1 MDNDQR
7 FLLQNKIP
15 TNNPLLQANMILQY
29 KYSDQNKN
37 LNESM
42 ITTSTS
48 SLSVNNKKNLQ
59 HTNYKTPK
67 KKNFPIPMPKPKNS
81 KQNNQKIS
89 EKNSNTMNTIIYT
102 KGTIKKIL
110 NQNSNN
116 NNAFIY
122 NNNMIINNKIYGR
135 SNSQIAME
143 NENNNN
149 IHQKKS
155 GNINNNN
162 IINNNINNNN
172 ISYINKSNF
181 GKNRMNI
188 INEAMNKEK
197 EYNNEIS
204 YFSNNED
211 ETNNQIINNTMN
223 NNVLNNNDQ
232 IPKKIYK
239 NHRTI
244 LKEYD
249 NKFSTGYY
257 SESDQ
262 RKEKSAVL
270 NIEEILMTE
279 EKLSAVISCI
289 SNGAT
294 CEEECFDWFNSYF
307 NTALS
312 NYIEKYFIKEEFMK
326 VIRIA
331 TNLNVFSLMLCYDI
345 SYNQEAFNEL
355 QYKLNEIMNYNHAIL
370 ILISKYLSNKIIDN
384 KNLWVNKLEQLIMK
398 YDPTIK
404 NAIRI
409 IKEIVLYCNT
419 LLKLIPDVLNIY
431 QNSEFVDIFNQIE
444 GLNSHALYHIYR
456 EKIHRIINQNG
467 SIFASSS
474 YFKNNNKLKVSIPV
488 PYLNKKSNK
497 EYTLVLDLDETLI
510 HFKPNPNNEE
520 SGTIKIRPY
529 LMEFLEKIKNYY
541 ELVVFTAATQE
552 YADPIINALDPSNK
566 YFDYRLYR
574 KHTIIIDN
582 DFVKDL
588 SKLGRDMS
596 KIIIVDNMEQNY
608 KLQKNN
614 GITIRPFWGKDN
626 EDTALS
632 DLLEILI
639 KIAERKLDV
648 RMGLKLF
655 KEDIISKVTS
665 NIFRRSQNR
674 Y

>member
-1 MDNDQR
+1 MDNKQR
-7 FLLQNKIP
+7 LLLQTK
-15 TNNPLLQANMILQY
+15 NPPQNQPKPPNLSSKNQV
-29 KYSDQNKN
+29 SEQNKN

-48 SLSVNNKKNLQ
+48 SISVNNKKNIP

-67 KKNFPIPMPKPKNS
+67 KKNFPIPRPQPYSKNS
-81 KQNNQKIS
+81 KNIKKNVKTL
-89 EKNSNTMNTIIYT
+89 EKNTKNNTVNTVIYT
-102 KGTIKKIL
+102 KGTVKK
-110 NQNSNN
+110 NN
-116 NNAFIY
+116 ANAFIY
-122 NNNMIINNKIYGR
+122 NTN
-135 SNSQIAME
+135 SNL
-143 NENNNN
+143 
-149 IHQKKS
+149 
-155 GNINNNN
+155 
-162 IINNNINNNN
+162 NNNINNNKVYGRSMSQMSIENDTINNNN
-172 ISYINKSNF
+172 INGNKKQINYQGVINK
-181 GKNRMNI
+181 KMNI
-188 INEAMNKEK
+188 MNEIMNNDINS
-197 EYNNEIS
+197 NNELS

-211 ETNNQIINNTMN
+211 EVNNNIINNTINHYENKIISN
-223 NNVLNNNDQ
+223 NSNVNEIQ
-232 IPKKIYK
+232 KKIYS

-289 SNGAT
+289 MNGIT

-312 NYIEKYFIKEEFMK
+312 NYIEKYFIKEEYIK
-326 VIRIA
+326 VIRVA
-331 TNLNVFSLMLCYDI
+331 VNLNVFSLMLCYDI
-345 SYNQEAFNEL
+345 SYNQELFNEL
-355 QYKLNEIMNYNHAIL
+355 KFKMNEIMNYNHAIL

-384 KNLWVNKLEQLIMK
+384 KNLWVNKLQQLILK
-398 YDPTIK
+398 YDPTMK
-404 NAIRI
+404 NTFRI
-409 IKEIVLYCNT
+409 VKEIVFFCNT
-419 LLKLIPDVLNIY
+419 LLRLIPDILNIY
-431 QNSEFVDIFNQIE
+431 QNIEFVEIFNQIE
-444 GLNSHALYHIYR
+444 GLTSHALYNIYR

-467 SIFASSS
+467 SIFASSA
-474 YFKNNNKLKVSIPV
+474 YFKNNKSNYSIPV
-488 PYLNKKSNK
+488 PYLDKKCNKQ
-497 EYTLVLDLDETLI
+497 YTLVLDLDETLI

-520 SGTIKIRPY
+520 SGTIKIRPF
-529 LMEFLEKIKNYY
+529 LMEFLAKIKEYY

-552 YADPIINALDPSNK
+552 YADPIINALETNGK
-566 YFDYRLYR
+566 FFDYRLYR
-574 KHTIIIDN
+574 MHTIIIDN

-588 SKLGRDMS
+588 SKLGRDLS

-626 EDTALS
+626 EDTALI

-639 KIAERKLDV
+639 KIAEKKMDV
-648 RMGLKLF
+648 RIGLKLY

>member
-1 MDNDQR
+1 MDNKQR
-7 FLLQNKIP
+7 LLLQTK
-15 TNNPLLQANMILQY
+15 NPPQNQPKPPNLSSKNQV
-29 KYSDQNKN
+29 SEQNKN

-48 SLSVNNKKNLQ
+48 SISVNNKKNIP

-67 KKNFPIPMPKPKNS
+67 KKNFPIPRPQPYSKNS
-81 KQNNQKIS
+81 KNIKKNVKNL
-89 EKNSNTMNTIIYT
+89 EKNTKNNTVNTVIYT
-102 KGTIKKIL
+102 KGTVKK
-110 NQNSNN
+110 NN
-116 NNAFIY
+116 ANAFIY
-122 NNNMIINNKIYGR
+122 NTN
-135 SNSQIAME
+135 SNL
-143 NENNNN
+143 
-149 IHQKKS
+149 
-155 GNINNNN
+155 
-162 IINNNINNNN
+162 NNNINNNKVYGRSMSQMSIENDTINNNN
-172 ISYINKSNF
+172 INGNKKQINYQGVINK
-181 GKNRMNI
+181 KMNI
-188 INEAMNKEK
+188 MNEIMNNDINS
-197 EYNNEIS
+197 NNELS

-211 ETNNQIINNTMN
+211 EVNNNIINNTINHYENKIISN
-223 NNVLNNNDQ
+223 NSNVNEIQ
-232 IPKKIYK
+232 KKIYS

-289 SNGAT
+289 MNGIT

-312 NYIEKYFIKEEFMK
+312 NYIEKYFIKEEYIK
-326 VIRIA
+326 VIRVA
-331 TNLNVFSLMLCYDI
+331 VNLNVFSLMLCYDI
-345 SYNQEAFNEL
+345 SYNQELFNEL
-355 QYKLNEIMNYNHAIL
+355 KFKMNEIMNYNHAIL

-384 KNLWVNKLEQLIMK
+384 KNLWVNKLQQLILK
-398 YDPTIK
+398 YDPTMK
-404 NAIRI
+404 NTFRI
-409 IKEIVLYCNT
+409 VKEIVFFCNT
-419 LLKLIPDVLNIY
+419 LLRLIPDILNIY
-431 QNSEFVDIFNQIE
+431 QNIEFVEIFNQIE
-444 GLNSHALYHIYR
+444 GLTSHALYNIYR

-467 SIFASSS
+467 SIFASSA
-474 YFKNNNKLKVSIPV
+474 YFKNNKSNYSIPV
-488 PYLNKKSNK
+488 PYLDKKCNKQ
-497 EYTLVLDLDETLI
+497 YTLVLDLDETLI

-520 SGTIKIRPY
+520 SGTIKIRPF
-529 LMEFLEKIKNYY
+529 LMEFLAKIKEYY

-552 YADPIINALDPSNK
+552 YADPIINALETNGK
-566 YFDYRLYR
+566 FFDYRLYR
-574 KHTIIIDN
+574 MHTIIIDN

-588 SKLGRDMS
+588 SKLGRDLS

-626 EDTALS
+626 EDSALI
-632 DLLEILI
+632 DLLDILL
-639 KIAERKLDV
+639 KIAEKNLDV
-648 RMGLKLF
+648 RTGLKLF

>member
-1 MDNDQR
+1 MDNKQR
-7 FLLQNKIP
+7 LLLQTK
-15 TNNPLLQANMILQY
+15 NPPQNQPKPPNLSSKNQV
-29 KYSDQNKN
+29 SEQNKN

-48 SLSVNNKKNLQ
+48 SISVNNKKNIP

-67 KKNFPIPMPKPKNS
+67 KKNFPIPRPQPYSKNS
-81 KQNNQKIS
+81 KNIKKNVKNL
-89 EKNSNTMNTIIYT
+89 EKNTKNNTVNTVIYT
-102 KGTIKKIL
+102 KGTVKK
-110 NQNSNN
+110 NN
-116 NNAFIY
+116 ANAFIY
-122 NNNMIINNKIYGR
+122 NTN
-135 SNSQIAME
+135 SNL
-143 NENNNN
+143 
-149 IHQKKS
+149 
-155 GNINNNN
+155 
-162 IINNNINNNN
+162 NNNINNNKVYGRSMSQMSIENDTINNNN
-172 ISYINKSNF
+172 INGNKKQINYQGVINK
-181 GKNRMNI
+181 KMNI
-188 INEAMNKEK
+188 MNEIMNNDINS
-197 EYNNEIS
+197 NNELS

-211 ETNNQIINNTMN
+211 EVNNNIINSTINHYEN
-223 NNVLNNNDQ
+223 KIISNSSNVNEIQ
-232 IPKKIYK
+232 KKIYS

-289 SNGAT
+289 MNGIT

-312 NYIEKYFIKEEFMK
+312 NYIEKYFIKEEYIK
-326 VIRIA
+326 VIRVA
-331 TNLNVFSLMLCYDI
+331 VNLNVFSLMLCYDI
-345 SYNQEAFNEL
+345 SYNQELFNEL
-355 QYKLNEIMNYNHAIL
+355 KFKMNEIMNYNHAIL

-384 KNLWVNKLEQLIMK
+384 KNLWVNKLQQLILK
-398 YDPTIK
+398 YDPTMK
-404 NAIRI
+404 NTFRI
-409 IKEIVLYCNT
+409 VKEIVFFCNT
-419 LLKLIPDVLNIY
+419 LLRLIPDILNIY
-431 QNSEFVDIFNQIE
+431 QNIEFVEIFNQIE
-444 GLNSHALYHIYR
+444 GLTSHALYNIYR

-467 SIFASSS
+467 SIFASSA
-474 YFKNNNKLKVSIPV
+474 YFKNNKSNYSIPV
-488 PYLNKKSNK
+488 PYLDKKCNKQ
-497 EYTLVLDLDETLI
+497 YTLVLDLDETLI

-520 SGTIKIRPY
+520 SGTIKIRPF
-529 LMEFLEKIKNYY
+529 LMEFLAKIKEYY

-552 YADPIINALDPSNK
+552 YADPIINALETNGK
-566 YFDYRLYR
+566 FFDYRLYR
-574 KHTIIIDN
+574 MHTIIIDN

-588 SKLGRDMS
+588 SKLGRDLS

-626 EDTALS
+626 EDTALI

-639 KIAERKLDV
+639 KIAEKKMDV
-648 RMGLKLF
+648 RIGLKLY

>member
-1 MDNDQR
+1 MDNKQR
-7 FLLQNKIP
+7 LLLQTK
-15 TNNPLLQANMILQY
+15 NPPQNQPKPPNLSSKNQV
-29 KYSDQNKN
+29 SEQNKN

-48 SLSVNNKKNLQ
+48 SISVNNKKNIP

-67 KKNFPIPMPKPKNS
+67 KKNFPIPRPQPYSKNS
-81 KQNNQKIS
+81 KNIKKNVKNL
-89 EKNSNTMNTIIYT
+89 EKNTKNNTVNTVIYT
-102 KGTIKKIL
+102 KGTVKK
-110 NQNSNN
+110 NN
-116 NNAFIY
+116 ANAFIY
-122 NNNMIINNKIYGR
+122 NTN
-135 SNSQIAME
+135 SNL
-143 NENNNN
+143 
-149 IHQKKS
+149 
-155 GNINNNN
+155 
-162 IINNNINNNN
+162 NNNINNNKVYGRSMSQMSIENDTINNNN
-172 ISYINKSNF
+172 INGNKKQINNQGVINK
-181 GKNRMNI
+181 KMNI
-188 INEAMNKEK
+188 MNEIMNNDINS
-197 EYNNEIS
+197 NNELS

-211 ETNNQIINNTMN
+211 EVNNNIINNTINHYENKIISN
-223 NNVLNNNDQ
+223 NSNVNEIQ
-232 IPKKIYK
+232 KKIYS

-289 SNGAT
+289 MNGIT

-312 NYIEKYFIKEEFMK
+312 NYIEKYFIKEEYIK
-326 VIRIA
+326 VIRVA
-331 TNLNVFSLMLCYDI
+331 VNLNVFSLMLCYDI
-345 SYNQEAFNEL
+345 SYNQELFNEL
-355 QYKLNEIMNYNHAIL
+355 KFKMNEIMNYNHAIL

-384 KNLWVNKLEQLIMK
+384 KNLWVNKLQQLILK
-398 YDPTIK
+398 YDPTMK
-404 NAIRI
+404 NTFRI
-409 IKEIVLYCNT
+409 VKEIVFFCNT
-419 LLKLIPDVLNIY
+419 LLRLIPDILNIY
-431 QNSEFVDIFNQIE
+431 QNIEFVEIFNQIE
-444 GLNSHALYHIYR
+444 GLTSHALYNIYR

-467 SIFASSS
+467 SIFASSA
-474 YFKNNNKLKVSIPV
+474 YFKNNKSNYSIPV
-488 PYLNKKSNK
+488 PYLDKKCNKQ
-497 EYTLVLDLDETLI
+497 YTLVLDLDETLI

-520 SGTIKIRPY
+520 SGTIKIRPF
-529 LMEFLEKIKNYY
+529 LMEFLAKIKEYY

-552 YADPIINALDPSNK
+552 YADPIINALETNGK
-566 YFDYRLYR
+566 FFDYRLYR
-574 KHTIIIDN
+574 MHTIIIDN

-588 SKLGRDMS
+588 SKLGRDLS

-626 EDTALS
+626 EDTALI

-639 KIAERKLDV
+639 KIAEKKMDV
-648 RMGLKLF
+648 RIGLKLY

>member
-1 MDNDQR
+1 MDNKQR
-7 FLLQNKIP
+7 LLLQTK
-15 TNNPLLQANMILQY
+15 NPPQNQPKPPNLSSKNQV
-29 KYSDQNKN
+29 SEQNKN

-48 SLSVNNKKNLQ
+48 SISVNNKKNIP

-67 KKNFPIPMPKPKNS
+67 KKNFPIPRPQPYSKNS
-81 KQNNQKIS
+81 KNIKKNVKNL
-89 EKNSNTMNTIIYT
+89 EKNTKNNTVNTVIYT
-102 KGTIKKIL
+102 KGTVKK
-110 NQNSNN
+110 NN
-116 NNAFIY
+116 ANAFIY
-122 NNNMIINNKIYGR
+122 NTN
-135 SNSQIAME
+135 SNL
-143 NENNNN
+143 
-149 IHQKKS
+149 
-155 GNINNNN
+155 
-162 IINNNINNNN
+162 NNNINNNKVYGRSMSQMSIENDTINNNN
-172 ISYINKSNF
+172 INGNKKQINYQGVINK
-181 GKNRMNI
+181 KMNI
-188 INEAMNKEK
+188 MNEIVNNDINS
-197 EYNNEIS
+197 NNELS

-211 ETNNQIINNTMN
+211 EVNNNIINNTINHYENKIISN
-223 NNVLNNNDQ
+223 NSNVNEIQ
-232 IPKKIYK
+232 KKIYS

-289 SNGAT
+289 MNGIT

-312 NYIEKYFIKEEFMK
+312 NYIEKYFIKEEYIK
-326 VIRIA
+326 VIRVA
-331 TNLNVFSLMLCYDI
+331 VNLNVFSLMLCYDI
-345 SYNQEAFNEL
+345 SYNQELFNEL
-355 QYKLNEIMNYNHAIL
+355 KFTMNEIMNYNHAIL

-384 KNLWVNKLEQLIMK
+384 KNLWVNKLQQLILK
-398 YDPTIK
+398 YDPTMK
-404 NAIRI
+404 NTFRI
-409 IKEIVLYCNT
+409 VKEIVFFCNT
-419 LLKLIPDVLNIY
+419 LLRLIPDILNIY
-431 QNSEFVDIFNQIE
+431 QNIEFVEIFNQIE
-444 GLNSHALYHIYR
+444 GLTSHALYNIYR

-467 SIFASSS
+467 SIFASSA
-474 YFKNNNKLKVSIPV
+474 YFKNNKSNYSIPV
-488 PYLNKKSNK
+488 PYLDKKCNKQ
-497 EYTLVLDLDETLI
+497 YTLVLDLDETLI

-520 SGTIKIRPY
+520 SGTIKIRPF
-529 LMEFLEKIKNYY
+529 LMEFLAKIKEYY

-552 YADPIINALDPSNK
+552 YADPIINALETNGK
-566 YFDYRLYR
+566 FFDYRLYR
-574 KHTIIIDN
+574 MHTIIIDN

-588 SKLGRDMS
+588 SKLGRDLS

-626 EDTALS
+626 EDTALI

-639 KIAERKLDV
+639 KIAEKKMDV
-648 RMGLKLF
+648 RIGLKLY

>member
-1 MDNDQR
+1 MDNKQR
-7 FLLQNKIP
+7 LLLQTK
-15 TNNPLLQANMILQY
+15 NPPQNQPKPPNLSSKNQV
-29 KYSDQNKN
+29 SEQNKN

-48 SLSVNNKKNLQ
+48 SISVNNKKNIP

-67 KKNFPIPMPKPKNS
+67 KKNFPIPRPQPYSKNS
-81 KQNNQKIS
+81 KNIKKNVKNL
-89 EKNSNTMNTIIYT
+89 EKNTKNNTVNTVIYT
-102 KGTIKKIL
+102 KGTVKK
-110 NQNSNN
+110 NN
-116 NNAFIY
+116 ANAFIY
-122 NNNMIINNKIYGR
+122 NTNSNLNNNIDNNKVYGR
-135 SNSQIAME
+135 SMSQMSIE
-143 NENNNN
+143 NDT
-149 IHQKKS
+149 
-155 GNINNNN
+155 INNNN
-162 IINNNINNNN
+162 INGNKKQIN
-172 ISYINKSNF
+172 YQGVINK
-181 GKNRMNI
+181 KMNI
-188 INEAMNKEK
+188 MNEIMNNDINS
-197 EYNNEIS
+197 NNELS

-211 ETNNQIINNTMN
+211 EVNNHIINNTINHYENKIISN
-223 NNVLNNNDQ
+223 NSNVNEIQ
-232 IPKKIYK
+232 KKIYS

-289 SNGAT
+289 MNGIT

-312 NYIEKYFIKEEFMK
+312 NYIEKYFIKEEYIK
-326 VIRIA
+326 VIRVA
-331 TNLNVFSLMLCYDI
+331 VNLNVFSLMLCYDI
-345 SYNQEAFNEL
+345 SYNQELFNEL
-355 QYKLNEIMNYNHAIL
+355 KFKMNEIMNYNHAIL

-384 KNLWVNKLEQLIMK
+384 KNLWVNKLQQLILK
-398 YDPTIK
+398 YDPTMK
-404 NAIRI
+404 NTFRI
-409 IKEIVLYCNT
+409 VKEIVFFCNT
-419 LLKLIPDVLNIY
+419 LLRLIPDILNIY
-431 QNSEFVDIFNQIE
+431 QNIEFVEIFNQIE
-444 GLNSHALYHIYR
+444 GLTSHALYNIYR

-467 SIFASSS
+467 SIFASSA
-474 YFKNNNKLKVSIPV
+474 YFKNNKSNYSIPV
-488 PYLNKKSNK
+488 PYLDKKCNKQ
-497 EYTLVLDLDETLI
+497 YTLVLDLDETLI

-520 SGTIKIRPY
+520 SGTIKIRPF
-529 LMEFLEKIKNYY
+529 LMEFLAKIKEYY

-552 YADPIINALDPSNK
+552 YADPIINALETNGK
-566 YFDYRLYR
+566 FFDYRLYR
-574 KHTIIIDN
+574 MHTIIIDN

-588 SKLGRDMS
+588 SKLGRDLS

-626 EDTALS
+626 EDTALI

-639 KIAERKLDV
+639 KIAEKKMDV
-648 RMGLKLF
+648 RIGLKLY